1 MASPFA
7 ATPNPTTPIDGS
19 ALVSE
24 GASKAASISSITTTD
39 VDVVV
44 VGGGFSGLIAAYD
57 LQQAGFKTIL
67 LEAKNRIGGRSNSV
81 ALKSGPGIV
90 ELGATWIN
98 RTTQPSVYTLAQKFG
113 LQTAEQYTTGLEV
126 FQGLD
131 GQVSKVE
138 DLGTRLQTASARLQ
152 SQFRFL

>member
-1 MASPFA
+1 MASSFA
-7 ATPNPTTPIDGS
+7 AIPNPTTPVDGS
-19 ALVSE
+19 AVVSE
-24 GASKAASISSITTTD
+24 GDNEVAPISSITTTD

-57 LQQAGFKTIL
+57 LQQAGFKTVL
-67 LEAKNRIGGRSNSV
+67 LEAKDRIGGRSNSV
-81 ALKSGPGIV
+81 ALKSGLGIV

>member
-7 ATPNPTTPIDGS
+7 ATPHPTTPIDGS